1 MSGASSSCS
10 LFFRYKKES
19 PDCKAMKKRS
29 SAMTAS
35 SQRWQTLPWLL
46 MFFFLFTP
54 FSLSLVSSSPTQP
67 SKYYKDHCSKSV
79 PGSLQKKVPLTNF
92 PLARSHTGFY
102 TGGKPFLDPN
112 PTLSESTFSN
122 SLLLRTLAV
131 YDTDIQGLFKLQ
143 GRLTFQTAYK
153 NKYREDLSYS
163 RYSYSTAFS
172 ELGPRSSISFELE
185 EGYWSESK
193 GKLCMVGSASAHTE
207 EGKWLN
213 LSAVLNLNNVT
224 SSSSITSLITGT
236 LESLSSAEDPAHFE
250 PISMLILPQKN
261 YKFSSVS
268 DDNRNEFSG
277 GSDLPPGLSLSSL
290 PENTFCSLASK
301 TAPQKFSLRYAS
313 GCNSSKNCTLFDA
326 DFGYVP
332 RIMSLYEIECF
343 EDKEK
348 MRVLVEF
355 SNQTHVDYY
364 RRFDPK
370 TTLVGEG
377 SWDESKHQLCIV
389 ACPFLGTTE
398 SLARA
403 HVGDCSTKLSLR
415 FHSIWSIKD
424 ASRIVG
430 QIWTNKTVKESGYFN
445 RIMLRSSRNDR
456 MEVPELTKYQYTK
469 LGTAM
474 ELCPKSEK
482 PAKTNGERYPNG
494 DSDSMSFDISLTQ
507 SEGTSG
513 WGNLAPISVGDHI
526 YRYSSFQDSTV
537 PPNFSSGSVNISY
550 RIHLNTITRK
560 MSPFHTRN
568 SSSDI
573 SSWEIVAEGLYDAE
587 TGSLCMVGCRN
598 LDSDNQIP
606 RADSSDC
613 EVLVTFDFP
622 PFNSKKTGYIKGSI
636 NSTRE
641 KSDPLYFEHLDLKSD
656 YFYRDG
662 SSIWRMDVEIIMVII
677 STTLSC
683 VFVALQIFHVK
694 RHPDVLPLISL
705 AMLSI
710 LTLGQLIPLV
720 LNFEALFLSKSSGG
734 NIWLASGRGR
744 WIEANEVIV
753 RVTGMVAFLLQ
764 FRLLQRIWSAKWA
777 GGNQKGLWVVEKKA
791 LFVAL
796 PLYVAGALVAVA
808 LNWWMWNGKNGA
820 ARSTS
825 EDGAVVLM
833 DSATSY
839 QLHSLWEALK
849 SYSGLVLDG
858 FLLPQILLNMFW
870 NSRTSALSCSFYIGN
885 TFVQLLPHAY
895 DLYRA
900 HNYFHHH
907 DGSFIYANPGEDFFS
922 TAWDVGIPLGG
933 LVFALIIFLQ
943 QRFGGRCIF
952 PRRFRELQVYEKV
965 PVTGDS

>member
-163 RYSYSTAFS
+163 RYS
-172 ELGPRSSISFELE
+172 
-185 EGYWSESK
+185 
-193 GKLCMVGSASAHTE
+193 
-207 EGKWLN
+207 
-213 LSAVLNLNNVT
+213 
-224 SSSSITSLITGT
+224 
-236 LESLSSAEDPAHFE
+236 
-250 PISMLILPQKN
+250 
-261 YKFSSVS
+261 
-268 DDNRNEFSG
+268 
-277 GSDLPPGLSLSSL
+277 
-290 PENTFCSLASK
+290 
-301 TAPQKFSLRYAS
+301 
-313 GCNSSKNCTLFDA
+313 LFDA

-710 LTLGQLIPLV
+710 LSLGQLIPLV

>member
-79 PGSLQKKVPLTNF
+79 LGSLQKKVPLTNF

-112 PTLSESTFSN
+112 PTLSASTFSN

-163 RYSYSTAFS
+163 RYS
-172 ELGPRSSISFELE
+172 P
-185 EGYWSESK
+185 
-193 GKLCMVGSASAHTE
+193 
-207 EGKWLN
+207 
-213 LSAVLNLNNVT
+213 
-224 SSSSITSLITGT
+224 
-236 LESLSSAEDPAHFE
+236 
-250 PISMLILPQKN
+250 
-261 YKFSSVS
+261 
-268 DDNRNEFSG
+268 
-277 GSDLPPGLSLSSL
+277 
-290 PENTFCSLASK
+290 
-301 TAPQKFSLRYAS
+301 
-313 GCNSSKNCTLFDA
+313 FDA

-332 RIMSLYEIECF
+332 RIMSLYGIECF
-343 EDKEK
+343 GDKEK

-355 SNQTHVDYY
+355 SNQTRFDYY

-370 TTLVGEG
+370 TTLVAEG

-403 HVGDCSTKLSLR
+403 RVGDCSTKLSLR

-430 QIWTNKTVKESGYFN
+430 QIWTNKTVKELGYFN
-445 RIMLRSSRNDR
+445 RIMLRSSRNDG

-482 PAKTNGERYPNG
+482 PAKTSGERYPNG
-494 DSDSMSFDISLTQ
+494 DSDSMSFGISLTH

-550 RIHLNTITRK
+550 RIHLDTITRK
-560 MSPFHTRN
+560 LSPFHTWN

-622 PFNSKKTGYIKGSI
+622 PFNSKKAGYIKGSI

-641 KSDPLYFEHLDLKSD
+641 KSDPLYFEHLDLRSD
-656 YFYRDG
+656 NFYMDG

-734 NIWLASGRGR
+734 NIWLESGRGR

-764 FRLLQRIWSAKWA
+764 FRLLQRIWSAKRA
-777 GGNQKGLWVVEKKA
+777 GGNQKGLWAVEKKA

-870 NSRTSALSCSFYIGN
+870 NSRTSALSRSFYIGN
-885 TFVQLLPHAY
+885 TFVRLLPHAY
-895 DLYRA
+895 DLYRPD
-900 HNYFHHH
+900 NYFPHY
-907 DGSFIYANPGEDFFS
+907 DGSFIFANPGEDFFS

>member
-163 RYSYSTAFS
+163 RYS
-172 ELGPRSSISFELE
+172 
-185 EGYWSESK
+185 
-193 GKLCMVGSASAHTE
+193 
-207 EGKWLN
+207 
-213 LSAVLNLNNVT
+213 
-224 SSSSITSLITGT
+224 
-236 LESLSSAEDPAHFE
+236 
-250 PISMLILPQKN
+250 
-261 YKFSSVS
+261 
-268 DDNRNEFSG
+268 
-277 GSDLPPGLSLSSL
+277 
-290 PENTFCSLASK
+290 
-301 TAPQKFSLRYAS
+301 
-313 GCNSSKNCTLFDA
+313 LFDA

-507 SEGTSG
+507 SEGTTG